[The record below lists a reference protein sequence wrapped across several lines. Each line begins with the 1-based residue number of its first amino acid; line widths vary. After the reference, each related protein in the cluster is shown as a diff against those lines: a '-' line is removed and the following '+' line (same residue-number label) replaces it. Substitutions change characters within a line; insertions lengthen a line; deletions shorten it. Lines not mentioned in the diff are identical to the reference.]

1 MVHPPLSNRYPAR
14 RPAGRKTPPAVSVLH
29 SFFQFI
35 ADGAHRP
42 DPRRACRHQAGQ
54 KRQRKAF
61 AAQNRLICSIF
72 FAPICRVVYA
82 LLPGL
87 VWGARRDFIQNT
99 AFFSPFIRK
108 STGVP
113 PIFLHFPLRYAILS
127 CELNRKTAGAF
138 CRLCAAGRVKGKRV
152 QIPHDLVTVI
162 REPASGCFA
171 PAIGALL

>member
-1 MVHPPLSNRYPAR
+1 MP
-14 RPAGRKTPPAVSVLH
+14 RK
-29 SFFQFI
+29 
-35 ADGAHRP
+35 
-42 DPRRACRHQAGQ
+42 
-54 KRQRKAF
+54 
-61 AAQNRLICSIF
+61 NRLICSIF

-108 STGVP
+108 STGMP

-138 CRLCAAGRVKGKRV
+138 CRYGGGKGKREAGANPARSRHCDKGARV
-152 QIPHDLVTVI
+152 RVLCTSHWSFALRRRRRAAIFQPGNLPAVGTGAKAPDHEELVV
-162 REPASGCFA
+162 PKK
-171 PAIGALL
+171 L